1 MITLIL
7 EKIGIKQPKK
17 HSTHKPSV
25 LWRITHDKAYD
36 LIYGFSHQA
45 ITDIIKDL
53 EQYLLCNLNNKH
65 KSTPIGENLAE
76 FIRLIANHECNEVVE
91 VSDLSQEVI
100 DQIIDGIA
108 MICYRC
114 KSIELSYRLSTKE

>member
-76 FIRLIANHECNEVVE
+76 FIRLI
-91 VSDLSQEVI
+91 
-100 DQIIDGIA
+100 
-108 MICYRC
+108 
-114 KSIELSYRLSTKE
+114 RLSVKFVKGGGKTINTSKQTHKINKLYNFMLYLGLTFTFKV